1 MPASPATKHLTLANG
16 LNVVL
21 CHAPR
26 LKRCAA
32 SLRVAAG
39 SHDVSAAW
47 PGLAHFLEHLF
58 FLGTERFTGD
68 EKLMT
73 FVQRHGGQIN
83 ASTRERTT
91 DFFFELPEP
100 VFAQGLERLCDMLAH
115 PRMMLA
121 DQLREREVL
130 HAEFIAW
137 SRDATARQQ
146 IQMLEGISAR
156 HPLRAFHAGNRYSLP
171 VPRPA
176 FQQALQAFYQ
186 RFYQAGQMT
195 LCLAGPQ
202 SMDELNRLATR
213 YGAELASGVK
223 VAQAHPPKLVD
234 DERRILV
241 SPDQQLL
248 VCEDL
253 PEGADEA
260 AAFLCHC
267 LNGCRAEGVVEAL
280 KAEVVY
286 EFACQILIKVDVS
299 VVKEIAIAGKRAP
312 TGEYVASVGARLPA
326 MASVLIPDWICAFK
340 THWPS
345 LHDDYNRLQQRHLDV
360 SSPLELAHHHARN
373 LPKGLSK
380 KGCTALIA
388 LLKQIQPNTQPPEIH
403 WQFPKPNP
411 FLNVPSNGH
420 EGALY
425 LRWLLPAPQPTLWR
439 MFDQSLKALA
449 RDAKQ
454 SGVSL
459 QLSAYGRY
467 WQLKLTGLDAPMPDI
482 LKHALQRL
490 SAPDDSALVYLSQP
504 SDEPALIPIRQLLK
518 ALPDCFLN
526 AAPACETTDVQAF
539 WPATQWISFTSGLAQ
554 ETIHALNT
562 VLLSTPG
569 QRDEQTLQAPALA
582 FGKHWQAAAPHASE
596 AAVLLFC
603 PAPSSSIVDE
613 AAWRL
618 LAHLAQGP
626 FYQRLRVE
634 LQLGYAVFSGLRQI
648 AGRTGIL
655 FGAQSPNASV
665 PQLVEHI
672 EQFLNDLPRWINE
685 VDMAAQ
691 TDALI
696 AQLDINAMEAPQAA
710 ELCWQAH
717 VAGRDDRFMS
727 ALHET
732 LRNLDRHTVLQAAA
746 SLQHAIGGWL
756 CLTNSPQNP
765 WHAA

>member
-1 MPASPATKHLTLANG
+1 MPASPTTEHLTLANG

-58 FLGTERFTGD
+58 FLGTDRFAGD
-68 EKLMT
+68 EKLMA

-91 DFFFELPEP
+91 DFFFELPLTA
-100 VFAQGLERLCDMLAH
+100 FAQGLERLCDMLAH
-115 PRMMLA
+115 PRMTMA

-137 SRDATARQQ
+137 SRDVTARQHM
-146 IQMLEGISAR
+146 QMLEGISAR

-176 FQQALQAFYQ
+176 FQQALQDFYQ

-202 SMDELNRLATR
+202 SLEELKQLATN
-213 YGAELASGVK
+213 YGAGLASGVK
-223 VAQAHPPKLVD
+223 VAQATPPKLVD
-234 DERRILV
+234 DGDRILV
-241 SPDQQLL
+241 RADQQLL
-248 VCEDL
+248 LACEDL
-253 PEGADEA
+253 PDGADEA

-267 LNGCRAEGVVEAL
+267 LNGSRAQGVVEAL

-286 EFACQILIKVDVS
+286 QFAGQILIKVDVS
-299 VVKEIAIAGKRAP
+299 VVSETDIAGKRAP

-326 MASVLIPDWICAFK
+326 MASVLTQNLK
-340 THWPS
+340 TQWPT
-345 LHDDYNRLQQRHLDV
+345 LRDDYNRLQQRQLDV
-360 SSPLELAHHHARN
+360 SSALELSHHHARN
-373 LPKGLSK
+373 LPQGLSEQGGK
-380 KGCTALIA
+380 ALIA
-388 LLKQIQPNTQPPEIH
+388 LLGQIQPNTQPSEIR

-411 FLNVPSNGH
+411 FLTVPSNGH

-425 LRWLLPAPQPTLWR
+425 LRWRLPSPQPTLWR
-439 MFDQSLKALA
+439 MYEQSLKPLA

-454 SGVSL
+454 AGVNL
-459 QLSAYGRY
+459 EFSAYGHY
-467 WQLKLTGLDAPMPDI
+467 WQLKLSGLDAPMPEI

-490 SAPDDSALVYLSQP
+490 SAPDDASLGQP
-504 SDEPALIPIRQLLK
+504 GDEPALIPIRQLLK
-518 ALPDCFLN
+518 ALPDCYLN
-526 AAPACETTDVQAF
+526 AAPASETAEVQAF
-539 WPATQWISFTSGLAQ
+539 WPATQWISFTSGFAK
-554 ETIHALNT
+554 ETIPTLNS
-562 VLLSTPG
+562 VLRSTPG

-582 FGKHWQAAAPHASE
+582 AGKHWQSAAPQSSE
-596 AAVLLFC
+596 SAVLLFC
-603 PAPSSSIVDE
+603 PTPSSSIADE

-618 LAHLAQGP
+618 LAHLAQSP

-655 FGAQSPNASV
+655 FGVQSPNASV

-672 EQFLNDLPRWINE
+672 EQFLNDLPDWINDAE
-685 VDMAAQ
+685 LTAQ
-691 TDALI
+691 TEALV
-696 AQLDINAMEAPQAA
+696 AQLDLDAMETAQAA
-710 ELCWQAH
+710 ELRWQ
-717 VAGRDDRFMS
+717 VYLAGRDERFVS

-732 LRNLDRHTVLQAAA
+732 LRNLDRQTVLQAAA
-746 SLQHAIGGWL
+746 SLRQATGGWL
-756 CLTNSPQNP
+756 YLTNSQQTP
-765 WHAA
+765 WRGA